1 MYKVLIVEDDP
12 MARQLLEI
20 YVRESGRYEL
30 VPSLASA
37 ALAEFCCRTHHVD
50 LILMDICT
58 AMNASGLVAA
68 EKVKKYFPHIR
79 IVMITSQPECS
90 FLDRAYA
97 ANVDSFWYK
106 SATASELLFVMD
118 RTMAGECVY
127 PASTPRLQIGYA
139 FSDSFSAREL
149 EVLRELVSGETDA
162 VIAERLHLSLRTV
175 KSHIQSLLNK
185 TGLRNRT
192 ELAVRARESGLI
204 IIN

>member
-1 MYKVLIVEDDP
+1 
-12 MARQLLEI
+12 
-20 YVRESGRYEL
+20 
-30 VPSLASA
+30 
-37 ALAEFCCRTHHVD
+37 
-50 LILMDICT
+50 
-58 AMNASGLVAA
+58 
-68 EKVKKYFPHIR
+68 
-79 IVMITSQPECS
+79 
-90 FLDRAYA
+90 
-97 ANVDSFWYK
+97 
-106 SATASELLFVMD
+106 MD